1 MIEYRKEFDAY
12 IRDCKDPAKKAA
24 AVKAKAKLEGYRQ
37 DKSKDG
43 GGLISPRKAYKAEVL
58 DNPDGMKLESGKTY
72 KAKLVESDDPAPEVY
87 HDRRRMLTEKIETAT
102 VPVVFAKQHEERSK
116 RIECVKHELKIL
128 SIHSQI
134 KPLTK
139 EQQMRRADLVIELR
153 GLGAI

>member
-24 AVKAKAKLEGYRQ
+24 AVKEKAKLEVYRQ
-37 DKSKDG
+37 YKSEAG

-72 KAKLVESDDPAPEVY
+72 KAKLVESDDPVPEVY
-87 HDRRRMLTEKIETAT
+87 HDSRRMLTEKIETAT

-116 RIECVKHELKIL
+116 RIECVRRELKIL

-153 GLGAI
+153 DLGAI